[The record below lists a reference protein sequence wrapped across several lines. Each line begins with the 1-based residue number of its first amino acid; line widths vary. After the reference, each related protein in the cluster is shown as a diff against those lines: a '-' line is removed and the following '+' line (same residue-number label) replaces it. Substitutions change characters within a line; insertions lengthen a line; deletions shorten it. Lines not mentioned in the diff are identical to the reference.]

1 MRPPCGSVA
10 ISPCMNPRPCLF
22 DLQHKPVC
30 RAEPPRKAGR
40 WKNIFLSNHSSFPQ
54 SQKRSRHLPQP
65 MQGKGH
71 SKLHDEYLTAVN
83 MRSEEHTSE
92 LQSRENLVCRL

>member
-40 WKNIFLSNHSSFPQ
+40 WKNIFLSNHSRFPQ

-65 MQGKGH
+65 MQSKGH
-71 SKLHDEYLTAVN
+71 SKLNDEYLTAVN
-83 MRSEEHTSE
+83 MCTREEQGHKSQ
-92 LQSRENLVCRL
+92 QSRVVI